1 MICISFISSLNHG
14 AHYNIAVILI
24 FSFQMLP
31 QNTTGMIFDHNGIRF
46 STHTFWPEAQEVL
59 MALFVL
65 EMSELIAF
73 TKPCSKRS
81 VQISVAFRLAFNKN
95 KALQHKEESQ
105 LLCWSSCF
113 SYKYKDVHRGDTQ
126 VHQPHKNKISY
137 SPWSTDLCFLW
148 QSCCFLK
155 GTAFHIT
162 EGGFCFSCIT
172 RRFCYW
178 FVIHLKG
185 NGQLVSF
192 GTLEVLPL
200 HIQT

>member
-1 MICISFISSLNHG
+1 MPNIPHCQISSVCTELKACPLNISPFLINNGTTCVTKIDDLQFFFISSLNHG

-24 FSFQMLP
+24 FSFQMLL

-59 MALFVL
+59 MALLVL

-137 SPWSTDLCFLW
+137 SP
-148 QSCCFLK
+148 
-155 GTAFHIT
+155 
-162 EGGFCFSCIT
+162 
-172 RRFCYW
+172 
-178 FVIHLKG
+178 
-185 NGQLVSF
+185 
-192 GTLEVLPL
+192 
-200 HIQT
+200 